1 MTAIDVGQ
9 VIAVRAGE
17 IADESD
23 SEDEGGDHNEGDPF
37 WLCVVVQKSTKAEK
51 QGLIKNTNVQKNEQ
65 FIIVRWLEKDE
76 EVAST
81 YSLSH
86 TEECIAG
93 HRVEGLITV
102 KTLGKIRKVPSL
114 NASEKI
120 RYKLHKKNIEKIMA
134 ATSKT

>member
-1 MTAIDVGQ
+1 MNAVDVGQ

-23 SEDEGGDHNEGDPF
+23 SEDEGGGHNDGDPF
-37 WLCVVVQKSTKAEK
+37 WLCVVVQKSSKAEK

-81 YSLSH
+81 YVLSH

-93 HRVEGLITV
+93 YRVFGSYFL
-102 KTLGKIRKVPSL
+102 
-114 NASEKI
+114 
-120 RYKLHKKNIEKIMA
+120 
-134 ATSKT
+134 